1 MATLLRVPPAWP
13 RGAKDWTWRTQDSMV
28 ALSQTM
34 PSVPYVRSELC
45 PDLMSSFFLIFDLFF
60 KIFVFRAAPKNLNLM
75 CLDVW
80 GDVRTYGR
88 LPVGNY
94 NEIVPPEAD
103 NFAMDD

>member
-1 MATLLRVPPAWP
+1 M
-13 RGAKDWTWRTQDSMV
+13 
-28 ALSQTM
+28 
-34 PSVPYVRSELC
+34 
-45 PDLMSSFFLIFDLFF
+45 IFDLFF